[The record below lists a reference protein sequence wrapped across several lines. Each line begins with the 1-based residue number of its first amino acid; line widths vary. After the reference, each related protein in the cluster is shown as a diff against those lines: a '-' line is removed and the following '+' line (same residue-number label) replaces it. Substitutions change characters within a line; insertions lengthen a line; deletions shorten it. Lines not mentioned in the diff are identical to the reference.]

1 MARKTIT
8 GLYERNGIWH
18 VDKVVRGQ
26 RLQESTGTSNREEAE
41 QYLIHRLEK
50 LRQEKVYGIRRVR
63 SWREAATRYLMEY
76 KDMPSIGL
84 APSTS
89 NSWTPTSATYRS
101 RTSMTSRFPR
111 TSRTS

>member
-41 QYLIHRLEK
+41 QYPKAESICW
-50 LRQEKVYGIRRVR
+50 IA
-63 SWREAATRYLMEY
+63 SWISIFAMIFEMSASTELAISFIASAADLLPLSDRNR
-76 KDMPSIGL
+76 
-84 APSTS
+84 A
-89 NSWTPTSATYRS
+89 R
-101 RTSMTSRFPR
+101 
-111 TSRTS
+111 